1 MTFLIST
8 VGNAQILSTEGKDF
22 WFGFM
27 ENHEVIDIFLE
38 VYISAKDS
46 TRGTI
51 EIAGT
56 SWNQEF
62 SVSSDSTTRIVLPTN
77 LAMANGSGLINK
89 QAIHISSNDIVSVYA
104 LNNRSR
110 SADVAV
116 ILPVT
121 ALGKEYFVTAH
132 RELDGGGPSRFSEF
146 IVVGIEDNTQISITP
161 TATSLDGKASG
172 IPFDITLNAG
182 DVYQL
187 QSSVGDLTG
196 TSISSSNSLS
206 CKNFAVFGGNEWTR
220 VGQCGGQQDHLF
232 EQMYPVSTWG
242 RNHTLI
248 PLRTR
253 LGGDIYKFV
262 AAEDNTEV
270 FMDSALLGILQSG
283 GYIQRLISGVHS
295 ITSNKPISVAQFSRS
310 QQCDNIQGDPFM
322 IMVSPN
328 EQMLDRIT
336 FNALQVTVI
345 ESYYLNIV
353 TKTSGLDLLIL
364 DTVAIADEFIEVP
377 GNPELS
383 FAQLEIEAGNHT
395 LSSDSGFIAY
405 VYGYGV
411 IESFGYATG
420 VSLKNLNLEVL
431 PVNTST
437 KTLITSEGICR
448 GLEVFFS
455 VKADAELQFFEWDF
469 GDGTTASGDSVT
481 HVYDEEGDYFVQ
493 VEGFATD
500 GSCASQQK
508 ASVQIPVI
516 VPKVKILGPQ
526 SVCPNVTEIDYTIA
540 GEEGDQYQWFV
551 DGGTFGGNN
560 TGDSVKIN
568 WGPTNNDALISILP
582 TSANS
587 CVGDTTNTKVKINVQ
602 LEPLIPLGADS
613 LCSSDIL
620 DILYFTFFSN
630 GSIYDWSISGG
641 TFAQGDT
648 TNSVIVNW
656 DGPGT
661 GSLWYEES
669 STLDSVCAGIS
680 DTLTVFIERAPD
692 TVLTLISSKA
702 VVQVGEEINFEII
715 GDSQFNFYNWDF
727 SDGIITDSLAGIT
740 QMNHVFSC
748 PGNYFVNVNAFTG
761 TLCPQLGKTSKS
773 ITVLEPKIEMVNVT
787 YLSDNMGTLVINW
800 ETSNTDNFTT
810 DALIQRREVF
820 PSETDWEQVGSTAI
834 LDHTY
839 SEVPP
844 DSAIYQYQLSANIGC
859 QNIETLVHN
868 NIFLMTTVDEDSET
882 TLLAWN
888 SYINWQNGVAQYEVW
903 LEINDNDPELV
914 GTTTSQS
921 FEFLYR
927 NDGFTYCFRIKAIEN
942 SGNQSFSW
950 SSLACA
956 EFSPKVQAYN
966 VFTPNGDQYN
976 PTLVFDG
983 LELYPNNELQVL
995 NRYGKLVFSA
1005 TNYQNNWNGTLHG
1018 KLLPTGVY
1026 YFLLD
1031 LKEPRSDQQIVK
1043 GTLSILR

>member
-1 MTFLIST
+1 
-8 VGNAQILSTEGKDF
+8 
-22 WFGFM
+22 
-27 ENHEVIDIFLE
+27 
-38 VYISAKDS
+38 
-46 TRGTI
+46 
-51 EIAGT
+51 
-56 SWNQEF
+56 
-62 SVSSDSTTRIVLPTN
+62 
-77 LAMANGSGLINK
+77 
-89 QAIHISSNDIVSVYA
+89 
-104 LNNRSR
+104 
-110 SADVAV
+110 
-116 ILPVT
+116 
-121 ALGKEYFVTAH
+121 
-132 RELDGGGPSRFSEF
+132 
-146 IVVGIEDNTQISITP
+146 
-161 TATSLDGKASG
+161 
-172 IPFDITLNAG
+172 
-182 DVYQL
+182 
-187 QSSVGDLTG
+187 
-196 TSISSSNSLS
+196 
-206 CKNFAVFGGNEWTR
+206 
-220 VGQCGGQQDHLF
+220 
-232 EQMYPVSTWG
+232 
-242 RNHTLI
+242 
-248 PLRTR
+248 
-253 LGGDIYKFV
+253 
-262 AAEDNTEV
+262 
-270 FMDSALLGILQSG
+270 
-283 GYIQRLISGVHS
+283 
-295 ITSNKPISVAQFSRS
+295 
-310 QQCDNIQGDPFM
+310 
-322 IMVSPN
+322 
-328 EQMLDRIT
+328 
-336 FNALQVTVI
+336 
-345 ESYYLNIV
+345 
-353 TKTSGLDLLIL
+353 
-364 DTVAIADEFIEVP
+364 
-377 GNPELS
+377 
-383 FAQLEIEAGNHT
+383 
-395 LSSDSGFIAY
+395 
-405 VYGYGV
+405 
-411 IESFGYATG
+411 
-420 VSLKNLNLEVL
+420 
-431 PVNTST
+431 
-437 KTLITSEGICR
+437 
-448 GLEVFFS
+448 

-526 SVCPNVTEIDYTIA
+526 SVCPNVTEIDYTTA
-540 GEEGDQYQWFV
+540 GEEGNQYQWFV
-551 DGGTFGGNN
+551 DGGTLVGNN

-680 DTLTVFIERAPD
+680 DILTVFIERAPD

-773 ITVLEPKIEMVNVT
+773 ITVLEPEIEMVNVT

-800 ETSNTDNFTT
+800 ETSNTDKFTT

-882 TLLAWN
+882 TFLAWN
-888 SYINWQNGVAQYEVW
+888 PYINWQNGVAEYEVW

-914 GTTTSQS
+914 GTTSSQS

-983 LELYPNNELQVL
+983 LELYPNHELQVL

-1005 TNYQNNWNGTLHG
+1005 TNYQNNWNGTLNG